1 VTDLYEG
8 KPTFT
13 YTPKDGGEPIVF
25 PAHSTIRGEV
35 DGKTYLEWLWEM
47 DEAELS
53 RADQIFA
60 YLKRSQATQDEKRK
74 VVRLPEDEV
83 FVFFRAW
90 VNHEDQ
96 PQPAEEQPE
105 ASLPPES

>member
-1 VTDLYEG
+1 MG
-8 KPTFT
+8 KAKTFS

-35 DGKTYLEWLWEM
+35 DGKAYLEWLWDM
-47 DEAELS
+47 DEAELPYS
-53 RADQIFA
+53 KQIFW
-60 YLKRSQATQDEKRK
+60 YLKRSGASEEMKRR

-83 FVFFRAW
+83 EMFFSAW
-90 VNHEDQ
+90 VNHED
-96 PQPAEEQPE
+96 QPE